1 MIVCFNNLML
11 KTFHFGIGI
20 FMGLVTFALTMIFSE
35 LLIFKDKEYRKL
47 FKIWNT
53 LKGRKIKI

>member
-1 MIVCFNNLML
+1 
-11 KTFHFGIGI
+11 
-20 FMGLVTFALTMIFSE
+20 MGLVTFALTMIFSE